1 VPGSPRAPS
10 LPGACQSGNLA
21 TVCASRAALRQAGR
35 TGPPRAFDWPH
46 PHAAA
51 DAALDP
57 KSHRRD
63 AATSRHRFDPPENN
77 MSKQAIGVVGLA
89 VMGSNLALNIES
101 RGHAVSVYNRSR
113 EKTDDLMKAHPDK
126 KLVPAYT
133 LEEFVESLEK
143 PRRILLMVKAGQ
155 GTDATID
162 SLRPLLEKGD
172 ILIDGGNTHFTDT
185 IRRNQDLAKSGL
197 HFIGTGVSGGEE
209 GALKGPSI
217 MPGGQKEAY
226 DLVAPILTEIAAKAP
241 DGEPCVAYMGPD
253 GAGHFVKMVH
263 NGIEYG
269 DMQLIAESYD
279 VLKRVVGLSNEEL
292 GKVYVEWNK
301 GELDS
306 YLIEITSKIF
316 SKKDDETG
324 KDLVDV
330 ILDRAAQK
338 GTGKWTSQN
347 ALDLGA
353 PLPLIT
359 EAVFARVLS
368 ALKDQRVE
376 ASKVLKGPAPKFEG
390 DRAAFIESV
399 RRALFLSKIVSYAQ
413 GFAQLRAA
421 SEEYK
426 WDLQYGQIA
435 KIFRAG
441 CIIRA
446 GFLQKITD
454 AYKTNADLHN
464 LLLDPYFSD
473 IAAKYQDALR
483 DVVVAAVKAGVP
495 VPAFSS
501 AVAYYDSY
509 RSERLP
515 ANLVQAQRD
524 FFGAHTFERID
535 KKGSFH
541 ADWS

>member
-1 VPGSPRAPS
+1 
-10 LPGACQSGNLA
+10 
-21 TVCASRAALRQAGR
+21 
-35 TGPPRAFDWPH
+35 
-46 PHAAA
+46 
-51 DAALDP
+51 
-57 KSHRRD
+57 
-63 AATSRHRFDPPENN
+63 
-77 MSKQAIGVVGLA
+77 MSKQPIGVVGLA

-101 RGHAVSVYNRSR
+101 RGHAVSVFNRSR
-113 EKTDDLMKAHPDK
+113 ARTDELIAEYPDR

-133 LEEFVESLEK
+133 LEEFVDSLEK
-143 PRRILLMVKAGQ
+143 PRRILMMVKAGAP
-155 GTDATID
+155 TDDTIAA
-162 SLRPLLEKGD
+162 LKPLLEKGD

-185 IRRNQDLAKSGL
+185 IRRNQELAKSGL

-217 MPGGQKEAY
+217 MPGGQRDAY

-241 DGEPCVAYMGPD
+241 TDGEPCVAYMGPD

-269 DMQLIAESYD
+269 DMQLIAESYA
-279 VLKRVVGLSNEEL
+279 VLKQVLGLSNEEL
-292 GKVYVEWNK
+292 GKVYTEWNE

-316 SKKDDETG
+316 GKKDEETG

-347 ALDLGA
+347 ALDIGA

-368 ALKDQRVE
+368 SLKTQRVA
-376 ASKVLKGPAPKFEG
+376 ASKVLSGPDAKPFSGERK
-390 DRAAFIESV
+390 AFIESV
-399 RRALFLSKIVSYAQ
+399 RRALYFSKVISYAQ
-413 GFAQLRAA
+413 GFSQLRMA
-421 SEEYK
+421 SDEYK
-426 WDLQYGQIA
+426 WDLQYGTIA

-446 GFLQKITD
+446 RFLQKITD
-454 AYKTNADLHN
+454 AYAKDPQLDN
-464 LLLDPYFSD
+464 LLLDPYFRD
-473 IAAKYQDALR
+473 IAANYQSALR
-483 DVVVAAVKAGVP
+483 DVVIQAVSAGVP

-501 AVAYYDSY
+501 AIAYFDGY
-509 RSERLP
+509 RSERVP

-535 KKGSFH
+535 KPGSFH

>member
-1 VPGSPRAPS
+1 
-10 LPGACQSGNLA
+10 
-21 TVCASRAALRQAGR
+21 
-35 TGPPRAFDWPH
+35 
-46 PHAAA
+46 
-51 DAALDP
+51 
-57 KSHRRD
+57 
-63 AATSRHRFDPPENN
+63 
-77 MSKQAIGVVGLA
+77 MSKQPIGVVGLA

-101 RGHAVSVYNRSR
+101 RGHAVSVFNRSR
-113 EKTDDLMKAHPDK
+113 ARTDELIAEYPDR

-133 LEEFVESLEK
+133 LEEFVDSLEK
-143 PRRILLMVKAGQ
+143 PRRILMMVKAGAP
-155 GTDATID
+155 TDDTIAA
-162 SLRPLLEKGD
+162 LKPLLEKGD

-185 IRRNQDLAKSGL
+185 IRRNQELAKSGL

-217 MPGGQKEAY
+217 MPGGQRDAY

-241 DGEPCVAYMGPD
+241 TDGEPCVAYMGPD

-269 DMQLIAESYD
+269 DMQLIAESYA
-279 VLKRVVGLSNEEL
+279 VLKQVLGLSNEEL
-292 GKVYVEWNK
+292 GKVYTEWNE

-316 SKKDDETG
+316 GKKDEETG

-347 ALDLGA
+347 ALDIGA

-368 ALKDQRVE
+368 SLKTQRVA
-376 ASKVLKGPAPKFEG
+376 ASKVLSGPDAKPFSG
-390 DRAAFIESV
+390 DRKAFIESV
-399 RRALFLSKIVSYAQ
+399 RRALYFSKVISYAQ
-413 GFAQLRAA
+413 GFSQLRMA
-421 SEEYK
+421 SDEYK
-426 WDLQYGQIA
+426 WDLQYGTIA

-446 GFLQKITD
+446 RFLQKITD
-454 AYKTNADLHN
+454 AYAKDPQLDN
-464 LLLDPYFSD
+464 LLLDPYFRD
-473 IAAKYQDALR
+473 IAANYQSALR
-483 DVVVAAVKAGVP
+483 DVVIQAVSAGVP

-501 AVAYYDSY
+501 AIAYFDGY
-509 RSERLP
+509 RSERVP

-535 KKGSFH
+535 KPGSFH